1 MTEKTSET
9 GCRMLLIGLTGLSA
23 CLGFI
28 LFVTGCI
35 ITSYYNAFIDFITG
49 RYTESSIFLIVIGML
64 IISVS
69 GLGLYA
75 AVRSD
80 SITMTTFLTIMVF
93 CICSEIIG
101 SITMFALNKDWTQEM
116 ETRERLLESLHK
128 YSGSDQLEMEVWDL
142 LQSDLQCC
150 GVKSYQDYQSSALY
164 LEKEQLPRSCCG
176 PLQIDRLGNIA
187 KCSKDT
193 NSLHQLGCQEAIT
206 DYLSSKTG
214 LMGAVAASIGLL
226 QISLV
231 TVSAYLVRKWE
242 GPRHCYPCY

>member
-1 MTEKTSET
+1 
-9 GCRMLLIGLTGLSA
+9 
-23 CLGFI
+23 
-28 LFVTGCI
+28 
-35 ITSYYNAFIDFITG
+35 
-49 RYTESSIFLIVIGML
+49 
-64 IISVS
+64 
-69 GLGLYA
+69 
-75 AVRSD
+75 
-80 SITMTTFLTIMVF
+80 MTTFLTIMVF

-187 KCSKDT
+187 KCRSDHQRIKPSLPSTEVFPFSKDT

-214 LMGAVAASIGLL
+214 LMGAVAASIGVL